1 MNRIEQAIQA
11 KKKQQFDEALQYY
24 QLHQQEQGI
33 SAGLLHSIA
42 KIYYLKGEVDV
53 ALRFHLAATHLTLH
67 MDQILL
73 QNKDEQALHVLK
85 QLPSEVRKTLPHDVA
100 GMLYVHLNPINHI
113 AHSLLDRPATWQ
125 EKSELEPI
133 AKLYAARIL
142 GDGSEH
148 ALYQQYNQTPETMQQ
163 VEQKYYLPAGFQYAF
178 QQIKWQ
184 SLGNT
189 DVRELYFT

>member
-1 MNRIEQAIQA
+1 MNRIEQAMQA
-11 KKKQQFDEALQYY
+11 KKKKQFDEALQYY
-24 QLHQQEQGI
+24 QLHQREQGI

-42 KIYYLKGEVDV
+42 KIYYLKGDGEI

-73 QNKDEQALHVLK
+73 QNEDEQALQALK
-85 QLPSEVRKTLPHDVA
+85 RLPSEVRKTLPHDVA
-100 GMLYVHLNPINHI
+100 GMLYVHLNAINHI
-113 AHSLLDRPATWQ
+113 AHSLLDRPATWE
-125 EKSELEPI
+125 EKPELQPI
-133 AKLYAARIL
+133 VKLYAARVL

-148 ALYQQYNQTPETMQQ
+148 ALYEQYNQTPESMQQ

-189 DVRELYFT
+189 DVRALYFT